1 MIIGAAYYPEHWDRK
16 RWETDCR
23 LMRDMGINTVRM
35 GEFGWSVMEREEG
48 KLDFSLYDEA
58 IGLLWE
64 HGISTILG
72 TPTAT
77 PPAWLCEKY
86 PDIYMEDRDG
96 QVRGFGSRRH
106 YCYRHK
112 GYLWATAKIV
122 RAMAEHYKDDKRV
135 IAWQIDNELGCE
147 DEVRCYC
154 EDCRETFS
162 QWLKRKYKSL
172 DALNEAWGTVFWSQI
187 YTKWEQIVLPRQTVV
202 DPYTGNGHN
211 PGLLLDFAEFSSDS
225 LIEFA
230 KIQCDVLRSLTDK
243 PIVHNVV
250 SEYCDN
256 YKLTALL
263 DGAGYDAYPRSEWDL
278 NSPGRIGFHYDLT
291 RGYDDRKPFWI
302 LEQQSGPCGWN
313 VLGRT
318 PRRGQLALWSVQGT
332 ARGAQALVYFRWRS
346 CLFGAEQFWYGI
358 LDHDGLPGRRYEEL
372 QSAVA
377 GIKAHESVLSMKG
390 QKQALVLY
398 DYYNKFSL
406 EFQPHARN
414 FVYKEEVIG
423 YYEALMNLHLSVDV
437 GGLESDFSSYPLV
450 VFPYACMTDVG
461 IAERLEAYVRNGG
474 ILILTALCGR
484 KERNNQMSQQ
494 TQPGVFRELAGVC
507 VEEFDSL
514 EEQKERIVW
523 PDGQGGRTFMSARLW
538 CETLRM
544 EGAEPLAYYEAGQGE
559 ECREYPA
566 AAVHTWQEGRVYYIG
581 AVLEDTEKALRKICD
596 RERLERPDLPT
607 EIECVTKEGGEYRIL
622 LNHSSGK
629 KTVRMEGYELLG
641 EICGGCKAGRE
652 GTELDGFASAVF
664 RKA

>member
-64 HGISTILG
+64 YGISTILG

-77 PPAWLCEKY
+77 PPARLCETY

-263 DGAGYDAYPRSEWDL
+263 DGAGYVRSFVSVVMPLIRPILATLCIFSAVGQWNSFTDTMMLMPSGNYQTLQYLLYKYQREAESLATLIRNTQDANAIASAVTKQTSL
-278 NSPGRIGFHYDLT
+278 
-291 RGYDDRKPFWI
+291 
-302 LEQQSGPCGWN
+302 
-313 VLGRT
+313 
-318 PRRGQLALWSVQGT
+318 SVQMT
-332 ARGAQALVYFRWRS
+332 VAMVVTLPILLVYPYFQRY
-346 CLFGAEQFWYGI
+346 FVKGI
-358 LDHDGLPGRRYEEL
+358 
-372 QSAVA
+372 
-377 GIKAHESVLSMKG
+377 
-390 QKQALVLY
+390 
-398 DYYNKFSL
+398 
-406 EFQPHARN
+406 
-414 FVYKEEVIG
+414 
-423 YYEALMNLHLSVDV
+423 
-437 GGLESDFSSYPLV
+437 
-450 VFPYACMTDVG
+450 T
-461 IAERLEAYVRNGG
+461 
-474 ILILTALCGR
+474 
-484 KERNNQMSQQ
+484 
-494 TQPGVFRELAGVC
+494 
-507 VEEFDSL
+507 
-514 EEQKERIVW
+514 
-523 PDGQGGRTFMSARLW
+523 
-538 CETLRM
+538 
-544 EGAEPLAYYEAGQGE
+544 
-559 ECREYPA
+559 
-566 AAVHTWQEGRVYYIG
+566 IG
-581 AVLEDTEKALRKICD
+581 AVK
-596 RERLERPDLPT
+596 
-607 EIECVTKEGGEYRIL
+607 G
-622 LNHSSGK
+622 
-629 KTVRMEGYELLG
+629 
-641 EICGGCKAGRE
+641 
-652 GTELDGFASAVF
+652 
-664 RKA
+664 